1 MRDTMRFVFP
11 ALCFSFL
18 LYLCFFQ
25 VGNTDF
31 WWHIKAGQLL
41 RESGWI
47 VTDPFA
53 YTRAGEA
60 YIANHEWLAQVLL
73 SLVYDIS
80 GSSGIITLRTILI
93 TVTFGVMLL
102 LDRQKAW
109 INTGLV
115 LLAAILAR
123 PALTDRPQL
132 FTFLMFSLV
141 VYLSLAYLE
150 EEKSDQKKYTIVL
163 PILFVVW
170 SNLHGAAGLTGIAV
184 LGALGIQR
192 MLGGADRKEIRALLL
207 TGVLSCFALIATPT
221 GLDNLGYA
229 MTLMGDRTTELIAEW
244 QSVSL
249 GVYLKHVGIFWII
262 ALLALWKGK
271 RSLVFSVLVLFGIGY
286 LSKSAL
292 RHEVLFLIAALG
304 ITIYQLKNTHAVALQ
319 RVTKHIVTFGLLL
332 LLGCATYVQTT
343 KVDMR
348 DNLFGF
354 GEFTPLKGASEYI
367 QEAGITGNM
376 FNNYN
381 AGGELLFRGYKVFL
395 DGRNLDYGYE
405 YITRALDAGKS
416 AAAWDLLSSE
426 YNFTHAVVYY
436 SLDPN
441 AYIDI
446 LQQHPDWGLQYLD
459 DWAAVY
465 VKGEEDTF
473 TELTPN
479 MLLGTRMPEEI
490 SLSNLQVLQ
499 DEVNSIL
506 ETCPECTKT
515 SAYKKEMLRA
525 FSE

>member
-60 YIANHEWLAQVLL
+60 YIANHEWLAQVIL
-73 SLVYDIS
+73 SFVYDIA
-80 GSSGIITLRTILI
+80 GSSGVIALRTLLI
-93 TVTFGVMLL
+93 IVTFGVMLL

-132 FTFLMFSLV
+132 FTFLMFSIV
-141 VYLSLAYLE
+141 VYLCLTYAE
-150 EEKSDQKKYTIVL
+150 AKKSDQKKYTIAL
-163 PILFVVW
+163 PIIFVLW
-170 SNLHGAAGLTGIAV
+170 SNLHGAAGITGIAV

-192 MLGGADRKEIRALLL
+192 MWDRADRKEVRALLF
-207 TGVLSCFALIATPT
+207 TGVLSCLALIATPS
-221 GLDNLGYA
+221 GIDNVMYA
-229 MTLMGDRTTELIAEW
+229 VTLMGDRTTELIAEW

-249 GVYLKHVGIFWII
+249 GVYVKHVGIFWLI

-286 LSKSAL
+286 LSKSAV

-304 ITIYQLKNTHAVALQ
+304 ITIHQLKHTHAFVLQ
-319 RVTKHIVTFGLLL
+319 RVTKQIAVIIALLF
-332 LLGCATYVQTT
+332 LGISTYVQSSRIN
-343 KVDMR
+343 MR
-348 DNLFGF
+348 DDLFGL
-354 GEFTPLKGASEYI
+354 GAFTPLKGASEFI
-367 QEAGITGNM
+367 HQKGITGNM

-381 AGGELLFRGYKVFL
+381 AGGELLFRGHKVFL
-395 DGRNLDYGYE
+395 DGRNLDYGYA
-405 YITRALDAGKS
+405 YITRAVEAGES
-416 AAAWDLLSSE
+416 TAAWDLLSSE

-436 SLDPN
+436 SLDAN

-446 LQQHPDWGLQYLD
+446 LQQHPDWGLSYLD

-490 SLSNLQVLQ
+490 TLSNLQLLQ
-499 DEVNSIL
+499 NEVNSIL

-525 FSE
+525 FGG

>member
-1 MRDTMRFVFP
+1 MKQVMRFVFP
-11 ALCFSFL
+11 AVSFCLL
-18 LYLCFFQ
+18 LYLCFYK

-53 YTRAGEA
+53 YTRIGEA
-60 YIANHEWLAQVLL
+60 YIANHEWLAQVVL
-73 SLVYDIS
+73 SFVYDRT
-80 GSSGIITLRTILI
+80 GSTGIILLRTMIIAL
-93 TVTFGVMLL
+93 TFGIMLM
-102 LDRQKAW
+102 LDKQKAW

-141 VYLSLAYLE
+141 VYLCLAYVE
-150 EEKSDQKKYTIVL
+150 GKKSDQKKYTIAL
-163 PILFVVW
+163 PILFVLW
-170 SNLHGAAGLTGIAV
+170 SNLHGAAGITGLAV

-229 MTLMGDRTTELIAEW
+229 MTLMGDRTTKLIAEW

-286 LSKSAL
+286 LSKSAV

-304 ITIYQLKNTHAVALQ
+304 ITIHQLKGTHIFVLQ
-319 RVTKHIVTFGLLL
+319 RVTTVALLL
-332 LLGCATYVQTT
+332 LLSVATYVQATR
-343 KVDMR
+343 VNMR
-348 DNLFGF
+348 DDLFGI
-354 GEFTPLKGASEYI
+354 GAFTPLAGASEFI
-367 QEAGITGNM
+367 HAEGITGNM

-381 AGGELLFRGYKVFL
+381 AGGELLFRGHKVFL
-395 DGRNLDYGYE
+395 DGRNLDYGYD
-405 YITRALDAGKS
+405 YIVEAIEAGES
-416 AAAWDLLSSE
+416 RAAWDALSSE

-490 SLSNLQVLQ
+490 TLRGLQTLE
-499 DEVNSIL
+499 DEVQGIIDA
-506 ETCPECTKT
+506 CPSCTK
-515 SAYKKEMLRA
+515 ALEYKAEIQRA
-525 FSE
+525 FR